1 MPEPEKLAEALRPAL
16 LRVFPP
22 ALLGRLTVIPYFP
35 LMDETL
41 ERIITLKLNSVA
53 RRLRAAQGIEMG
65 WSPAVLALIRA
76 RCTEIESGGRMIDA
90 ILNDT
95 LLPAISRAVLG
106 ALAERR
112 GLGRVAIDVSEGEFT
127 YDIA

>member
-1 MPEPEKLAEALRPAL
+1 
-16 LRVFPP
+16 
-22 ALLGRLTVIPYFP
+22 
-35 LMDETL
+35 
-41 ERIITLKLNSVA
+41 
-53 RRLRAAQGIEMG
+53 MG